1 MNKHFLTFLVLVLC
15 FKGLYSQSKLF
26 SKVELDFIVPST
38 IEYNYSNNNVG
49 SSINLESQISLAL
62 QYSINYNVFK
72 KFNLGMLTGVQQ
84 QYGADFFMYKIGG
97 RMQYHFVD
105 TDNVYSYIH
114 YAGNFTVDRDKFKN
128 GNNLRIG
135 IGFPIIRKINST
147 LNIFYDINHFNLS
160 DSNPLI
166 FGNETPE
173 SIFFRSFG
181 ISLGIKF

>member
-1 MNKHFLTFLVLVLC
+1 MNKHFFIFLILALC
-15 FKGLYSQSKLF
+15 FNGLYSQNKLF

-49 SSINLESQISLAL
+49 SSINLESKISLAL
-62 QYSINYNVFK
+62 QYSVNYNLSRKVNFG
-72 KFNLGMLTGVQQ
+72 LLTGIQQ
-84 QYGADFFMYKIGG
+84 QYGANFFMYKIGG

-105 TDNVYSYIH
+105 IDNVYSYIH

-128 GNNLRIG
+128 GNNLRVG

-147 LNIFYDINHFNLS
+147 LNVFYDINHFNLS
-160 DSNPLI
+160 GAQPLV
-166 FGNETPE
+166 FGNELPE

-181 ISLGIKF
+181 ISLGVKF